1 MSIFLSSLDRFQE
14 GLDSIWVLPAVNSE
28 KNNLKLY
35 IQCSLK
41 MATTSDDIVIV
52 KLNNKSVGSL
62 SSDRNTSTSVGYASK
77 IDGTN
82 GNILFMRQ
90 SNYPFIVDSKITKW
104 SFKFYNYADTQFA
117 YSAIDDI
124 QIIMHYELF

>member
-1 MSIFLSSLDRFQE
+1 MSIFLSSLDRFKE
-14 GLDSIWVLPAVNSE
+14 GLDSIWVLPALNSDK
-28 KNNLKLY
+28 KNIKLS

-41 MATTSDDIVIV
+41 MATTANDIVII
-52 KLNNKSVGSL
+52 KLNNKCLDSF
-62 SSDRNTSTSVGYASK
+62 SSDRNTSSSIGFATK

-90 SNYPFIVDSKITKW
+90 SNYPFILDSKITKW

-117 YSAIDDI
+117 YDAIDDI